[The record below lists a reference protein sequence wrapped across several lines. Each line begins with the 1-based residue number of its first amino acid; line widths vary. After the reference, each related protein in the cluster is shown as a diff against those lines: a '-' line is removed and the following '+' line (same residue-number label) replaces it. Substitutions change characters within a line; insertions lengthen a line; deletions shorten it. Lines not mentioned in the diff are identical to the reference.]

1 MGAAR
6 AGSDGKE
13 FGTLNDVHFF
23 TVAKERRG
31 LQPAEERGPFY
42 VEEGDYNMNE
52 KIEQQEGECAIV
64 QMIWD
69 FCQAT

>member
-23 TVAKERRG
+23 TVARARRG

-42 VEEGDYNMNE
+42 VEEGDYNRN
-52 KIEQQEGECAIV
+52 GEI
-64 QMIWD
+64 Q
-69 FCQAT
+69 

>member
-23 TVAKERRG
+23 TVARERRG

-42 VEEGDYNMNE
+42 VEEGDYNRN
-52 KIEQQEGECAIV
+52 GEI
-64 QMIWD
+64 Q
-69 FCQAT
+69 